1 MTGRPTTRS
10 RVPRLQLSVALKWS
24 IALSA
29 LATVLIFALLWVQ
42 MALGNDPAL
51 GPKIDRQR
59 RTANAT
65 STQTA
70 QQTVVPIVPDDY
82 SYSYGDEGYA
92 TVPATPQTAPAP
104 APVQTST
111 S

>member
-1 MTGRPTTRS
+1 MTGSPTTRS
-10 RVPRLQLSVALKWS
+10 RVPRLHLSVALKWS

-29 LATVLIFALLWVQ
+29 LATVLIFTLLWVQ

-59 RTANAT
+59 RTANAAA
-65 STQTA
+65 TQTA
-70 QQTVVPIVPDDY
+70 QQTLIPVAPEG
-82 SYSYGDEGYA
+82 YSYGYDDEGYA
-92 TVPATPQTAPAP
+92 TVPAAPQPAPAP

>member
-1 MTGRPTTRS
+1 MR
-10 RVPRLQLSVALKWS
+10 WS

-59 RTANAT
+59 RAANAT

-70 QQTVVPIVPDDY
+70 QQTVVPIVPEGY
-82 SYSYGDEGYA
+82 SYDDEGYA
-92 TVPATPQTAPAP
+92 TVPPAPQTAPAP